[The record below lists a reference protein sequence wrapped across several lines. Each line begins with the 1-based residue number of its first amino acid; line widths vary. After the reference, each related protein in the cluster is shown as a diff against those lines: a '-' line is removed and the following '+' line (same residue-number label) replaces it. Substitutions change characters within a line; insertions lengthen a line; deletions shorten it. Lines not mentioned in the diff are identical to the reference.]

1 MPTCRKYTKS
11 HYVQLIKGSRH
22 FSIACTDPKIAL
34 YLPTFSDFS
43 GKQLKNR
50 HESENDEEEEL
61 AEAKPPTTIQITSLK
76 SVADLIEGMQKLE
89 LPSQALALIRY
100 DLTMLILLFHQGM
113 TTALT
118 VLNNDNGPSECNQ

>member
-1 MPTCRKYTKS
+1 M
-11 HYVQLIKGSRH
+11 YVLTQRQ
-22 FSIACTDPKIAL
+22 L
-34 YLPTFSDFS
+34 YLPALSDFS

-118 VLNNDNGPSECNQ
+118 FLWLELEELELYSDLEKRLLVVFLFLS